1 METADT
7 EFIKLSVQGVFLIL
21 KRDMVMSHDWILSK
35 ILTSDIPWDKTSDD
49 GQYYIDVDP
58 TSFRLIVSILTG
70 ITDLDSASQYLST
83 MDLASLKATT
93 TYLMLESLTN
103 NIKSIEEV
111 VLDKAIHKQ
120 LEDTKQELED
130 TKQELEDTKQDL
142 KSAQY
147 SLKIDW
153 WDAFCN
159 IYKFFLKFV
168 IWACCMLLCL
178 LIKNRH

>member
-103 NIKSIEEV
+103 NI
-111 VLDKAIHKQ
+111 
-120 LEDTKQELED
+120 
-130 TKQELEDTKQDL
+130 
-142 KSAQY
+142 
-147 SLKIDW
+147 
-153 WDAFCN
+153 N
-159 IYKFFLKFV
+159 
-168 IWACCMLLCL
+168 
-178 LIKNRH
+178 